1 MDAMGR
7 GRTERSRRERG
18 LVARLVLGAG
28 CGLAATGVMTAW
40 LLGWQRCL
48 GGGRLGPAVVTD
60 RTLRAVRLEPERPA
74 ARVAVEGVAH
84 FGFGTGLGA
93 AYAAL
98 SPLLLK
104 RAPAVAALAA
114 PLRGAVFAVGIW
126 SVTYGAAIPALGLV
140 PPPGRDQPGRQ
151 PRLVTAHLVYGA
163 TLGAL
168 LRRGGS

>member
-1 MDAMGR
+1 MGAGGGVER
-7 GRTERSRRERG
+7 GRRERG
-18 LVARLVLGAG
+18 PVARLVLGAG

-84 FGFGTGLGA
+84 FGFGAGLGA
-93 AYAAL
+93 TYAAL
-98 SPLLLK
+98 GSPLL
-104 RAPAVAALAA
+104 RRVPAVAGLPA
-114 PLRGAVFAVGIW
+114 PLRGAVFALGVW
-126 SVTYGAAIPALGLV
+126 SGTYGAAIPALGLV

-168 LRRGGS
+168 LRRAGL